1 MGTGRW
7 EGWSERTLTSP
18 GMLHFLWFFLLTKEY
33 IHMLIAEVNI
43 NCFFERWPYNIIFT
57 EFIDGTIYEDEKEA
71 HQKYI
76 DAI

>member
-1 MGTGRW
+1 
-7 EGWSERTLTSP
+7 
-18 GMLHFLWFFLLTKEY
+18 
-33 IHMLIAEVNI
+33 MLIAEVNI